1 MGATNVDVLTKL
13 DEKMMRLVERT
24 RGVLT
29 GSNNKSWLDN
39 PLSVSC
45 HAGGLRAMGAL
56 VRWVRKQVRVIKC
69 VRSSR
74 GHVEKVMSR

>member
-13 DEKMMRLVERT
+13 DGKMMRLVERT

-45 HAGGLRAMGAL
+45 HAGGERG
-56 VRWVRKQVRVIKC
+56 RWPASDGCAGC
-69 VRSSR
+69 VGR
-74 GHVEKVMSR
+74 

>member
-29 GSNNKSWLDN
+29 GSNNKSWLDD

-45 HAGGLRAMGAL
+45 HAWWRARGGGLRTMTELG
-56 VRWVRKQVRVIKC
+56 VQ
-69 VRSSR
+69 
-74 GHVEKVMSR
+74 GGQDD

>member
-29 GSNNKSWLDN
+29 GSNNKSWLDD

-45 HAGGLRAMGAL
+45 HAWWRARAVACG
-56 VRWVRKQVRVIKC
+56 Q
-69 VRSSR
+69 
-74 GHVEKVMSR
+74 

>member
-13 DEKMMRLVERT
+13 DGKMMRLVERT

-39 PLSVSC
+39 PLSGGERGRWPASDGC
-45 HAGGLRAMGAL
+45 AG
-56 VRWVRKQVRVIKC
+56 C
-69 VRSSR
+69 VGR
-74 GHVEKVMSR
+74 